1 MHLGMTRL
9 SVNIN
14 KVALL
19 RNSRRGNYPD
29 LYKFALDCER
39 YGAQGIT
46 VHPRPDQRHIRFDD
60 IPVLA
65 AQNKTELNIEG
76 YPSDQFL
83 SLVIQNRPAQ
93 CTLVPDAENVLTSE
107 EGWDVVK
114 NHKMLQSIC
123 TQLKE
128 KGIRVSIFIDPL
140 PEQAEAVASIGAD
153 CIELYTGS
161 YAAAFAIGNGADEV
175 QKHAATAEVAI
186 QHGLLV
192 NAGHDLNLDNL
203 AFYKS
208 SLPALDEVSIGHAII
223 ADSLY
228 YGIDNTIKLY
238 KKMLI

>member
-39 YGAQGIT
+39 FGAQGIT
-46 VHPRPDQRHIRFDD
+46 VHPRPDQRHIRFED
-60 IPVLA
+60 IPLLA
-65 AQNKTELNIEG
+65 AQIQTELNIEG
-76 YPSDQFL
+76 YPTDQFL
-83 SLVIQNRPAQ
+83 QMVIKNKAIQ
-93 CTLVPDAENVLTSE
+93 CTLVPDAANVLTSE
-107 EGWDVVK
+107 EGWDVIK
-114 NHKMLQSIC
+114 NHDKLRSIC
-123 TQLKE
+123 SQLRE

-140 PEQAEAVASIGAD
+140 PEQAEAVASVGAD

-161 YAAAFAIGNGADEV
+161 YAAAYAVGNGADEV

-186 QHGLLV
+186 QHGLMV

-208 SLPALDEVSIGHAII
+208 NLPALDEVSIGHAII
-223 ADSLY
+223 ADALY
-228 YGIDNTIKLY
+228 FGIDNAIKLY
-238 KKMLI
+238 RQKLI